1 VRACFAP
8 CEHGKI
14 LPLPLEN
21 VLLFIDMKLAYGKI
35 ILYKFEYLEIK
46 LLIHGK
52 TGKGDAVMRQNEMD
66 EIDRKILRT
75 LSHDGRISNQKLAEA
90 VNLSP
95 TPCWNRVRALEE
107 AGFITQYVALLDQR
121 ALGLPD
127 TVIIEVT
134 LDRHDDEIFQRFGD
148 ALAQLPEVME
158 AYLLTGE
165 YDYLIKVAVSGTEGY
180 EQFLRQKL
188 YKIPGIRHSRSTFAL
203 RCLKRV
209 HSVTP

>member
-1 VRACFAP
+1 M
-8 CEHGKI
+8 
-14 LPLPLEN
+14 N
-21 VLLFIDMKLAYGKI
+21 LL
-35 ILYKFEYLEIK
+35 KFQMINKERTSPKDYTL
-46 LLIHGK
+46 
-52 TGKGDAVMRQNEMD
+52 D
-66 EIDRKILRT
+66 ETDRKILRV
-75 LSHDGRISNQKLAEA
+75 LSIDGRISNQKLSEL

-95 TPCWNRVRALEE
+95 TPCWNRVKGLEE
-107 AGFITQYVALLDQR
+107 AGFITGYVAILDQR

-148 ALAQLPEVME
+148 ALAKLPEVME

-165 YDYLIKVAVSGTEGY
+165 YDYLIKVAVAGTEGY
-180 EQFLRQKL
+180 ERFLREKL

>member
-1 VRACFAP
+1 
-8 CEHGKI
+8 
-14 LPLPLEN
+14 
-21 VLLFIDMKLAYGKI
+21 MKESRL
-35 ILYKFEYLEIK
+35 
-46 LLIHGK
+46 
-52 TGKGDAVMRQNEMD
+52 D
-66 EIDRKILRT
+66 EIDRKILRI
-75 LSHDGRISNQKLAEA
+75 LSRDGRISNQKLAEG

-95 TPCWNRVRALEE
+95 TPCWNRVKALEE
-107 AGFITQYVALLDQR
+107 AGFIAGYVALLDQR
-121 ALGLPD
+121 VLGLPD

-134 LDRHDDEIFQRFGD
+134 LERHDDEIFQRFGE
-148 ALAQLPEVME
+148 ALAELPEVME

-180 EQFLRQKL
+180 ERFLRQKL

>member
-1 VRACFAP
+1 
-8 CEHGKI
+8 
-14 LPLPLEN
+14 
-21 VLLFIDMKLAYGKI
+21 MKDNQL
-35 ILYKFEYLEIK
+35 
-46 LLIHGK
+46 
-52 TGKGDAVMRQNEMD
+52 D

-75 LSHDGRISNQKLAEA
+75 LSNDGRISNQKLAET
-90 VNLSP
+90 VNLSS
-95 TPCWNRVRALEE
+95 TPCWNRVKALED
-107 AGFITQYVALLDQR
+107 AGFITRYAALLDQR

-134 LDRHDDEIFQRFGD
+134 LERHDDEIFERFGN
-148 ALAQLPEVME
+148 ALATLPEVIE

-180 EQFLRQKL
+180 ERFLRQKL

-209 HSVTP
+209 HSVSP

>member
-1 VRACFAP
+1 M
-8 CEHGKI
+8 K
-14 LPLPLEN
+14 EN
-21 VLLFIDMKLAYGKI
+21 QL
-35 ILYKFEYLEIK
+35 
-46 LLIHGK
+46 
-52 TGKGDAVMRQNEMD
+52 D
-66 EIDRKILRT
+66 EIDRNILRV
-75 LSHDGRISNQKLAEA
+75 LSRDGRISNQKLAEL

-95 TPCWNRVRALEE
+95 TPCWNRVKALEN
-107 AGFITQYVALLDQR
+107 AGFISDYVAILDQR

-148 ALAQLPEVME
+148 ALAELPEVME

-180 EQFLRQKL
+180 ERFLRQKL

-209 HSVTP
+209 HSVMP

>member
-1 VRACFAP
+1 MP
-8 CEHGKI
+8 CEHKKI
-14 LPLPLEN
+14 LLKTSGK
-21 VLLFIDMKLAYGKI
+21 VLLSSAAVLAARRINSYKLGETKI
-35 ILYKFEYLEIK
+35 EYLSYSSGARVK
-46 LLIHGK
+46 DNQL
-52 TGKGDAVMRQNEMD
+52 D
-66 EIDRKILRT
+66 EIDRKILRM
-75 LSHDGRISNQKLAEA
+75 LSRDARISNQKLAEA

-107 AGFITQYVALLDQR
+107 AGFITEYVALLDQR
-121 ALGLPD
+121 ALGMPD

-134 LDRHDDEIFQRFGD
+134 LERHDDEIFARFGE
-148 ALAQLPEVME
+148 ALADLPEVME

-180 EQFLRQKL
+180 ERFLRQKL